1 MHIELF
7 RERILIEFYR
17 NRIQPLKVKAS
28 KDATDKK
35 QKTKFSIASLTGAR
49 IKLNFR
55 FMEKRSFSEFCASK
69 IRDADH
75 FLT

>member
-49 IKLNFR
+49 IKLNFSAHG
-55 FMEKRSFSEFCASK
+55 ETK
-69 IRDADH
+69 
-75 FLT
+75 FLRILRKQNL